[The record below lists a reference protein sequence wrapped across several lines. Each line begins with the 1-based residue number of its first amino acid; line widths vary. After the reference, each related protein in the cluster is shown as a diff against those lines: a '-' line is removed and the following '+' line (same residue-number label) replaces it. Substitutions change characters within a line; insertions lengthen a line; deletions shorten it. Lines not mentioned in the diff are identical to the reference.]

1 MGIAIVKINIP
12 EKIYT
17 RDPEQT
23 NLGRKIIGHSIRL
36 IDELGFEGFT
46 FKKLA
51 TRIDSTEAS
60 VYRYFDNKHNLLV
73 YLTSWYW
80 SWLEY
85 QVDYQT
91 NNITDPEKRLRM
103 AIKIVTERAT
113 SENSFAHINEDIL
126 HKIVIVESPKAYH
139 TKHVD
144 NENEDEFYRSYKSL
158 CNFFATL
165 LKNYSPEY
173 PNPKALATTLLQA
186 AQEQVYFSLHLPSL
200 TEIKVK
206 EGSYEPVVAYL
217 EHLCFTI
224 LDNFNKKK

>member
-1 MGIAIVKINIP
+1 MGIATVKMNIP

-51 TRIDSTEAS
+51 IRIDSTEAS

-85 QVDYQT
+85 QIDYQT
-91 NNITDPEKRLRM
+91 NNITDVEKRLRIG
-103 AIKIVTERAT
+103 IKVITERAT
-113 SENSFAHINEDIL
+113 SENSFPHINEDIL
-126 HKIVIVESPKAYH
+126 HKVVIAESPKAYY

-144 NENEDEFYRSYKSL
+144 NENQDGFYRSYKSL
-158 CNFFATL
+158 CKCFANL
-165 LKNYSPEY
+165 IKAYNPNYA
-173 PNPKALATTLLQA
+173 NPHALATTLLQTS
-186 AQEQVYFSLHLPSL
+186 QQQVYFSMHLPSM

-206 EGSYEPVVAYL
+206 EDSYHPVIDYL
-217 EHLCFTI
+217 EHVAFTL
-224 LDNFNKKK
+224 LDSVKK

>member
-1 MGIAIVKINIP
+1 MGIATVKMNIP

-85 QVDYQT
+85 QIDYQI
-91 NNITDPEKRLRM
+91 NNITDPEKRLR
-103 AIKIVTERAT
+103 IGIRVITERAT
-113 SENSFAHINEDIL
+113 SENSFPHISEDIL
-126 HKIVIVESPKAYH
+126 HKIVIAESPKAYH

-144 NENEDEFYRSYKSL
+144 NENQDGFYSCYKSL
-158 CNFFATL
+158 CKAFALLIKGYNPNYPSPHTL
-165 LKNYSPEY
+165 AS
-173 PNPKALATTLLQA
+173 TLLQS
-186 AQEQVYFSLHLPSL
+186 AQDQVYFAMHLPSL
-200 TEIKVK
+200 TEITLKEDDYQPVIDHLEFVAFTLLDSVK
-206 EGSYEPVVAYL
+206 
-217 EHLCFTI
+217 
-224 LDNFNKKK
+224 K